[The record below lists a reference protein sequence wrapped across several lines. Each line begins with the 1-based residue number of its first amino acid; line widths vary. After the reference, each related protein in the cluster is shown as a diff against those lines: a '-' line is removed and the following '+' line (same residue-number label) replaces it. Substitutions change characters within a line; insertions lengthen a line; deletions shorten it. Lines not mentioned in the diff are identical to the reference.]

1 MDDTNLEWL
10 AAEGSPRDAG
20 DSKSAV
26 TEGDEELLDAY
37 SRAVVSVVDK
47 VGPAVVSINVK
58 TRQAQ
63 RNPGGEGAGSGVIIT
78 PDGYVLTNNH
88 VVDNA
93 NEVKVNL
100 IDGSTFTAQIA
111 GKIASTTLP

>member
-1 MDDTNLEWL
+1 MDDNNLVWL
-10 AAEGSPRDAG
+10 AAQGALDQNDAN
-20 DSKSAV
+20 SA
-26 TEGDEELLDAY
+26 TTDGDEELLDAY

-78 PDGYVLTNNH
+78 PDAYVLTNNH

-93 NEVKVNL
+93 NEGKVNL
-100 IDGSTFTAQIA
+100 IHGSTFTAQIA

>member
-1 MDDTNLEWL
+1 MDDTKLVWL
-10 AAEGSPRDAG
+10 AAEGSPRDR
-20 DSKSAV
+20 DNSNSEV
-26 TEGDEELLDAY
+26 TDGDEELLDAY
-37 SRAVVSVVDK
+37 SRAVVNVVDK

-58 TRQAQ
+58 TLQAR

-78 PDGYVLTNNH
+78 PDGYILTNNH

-100 IDGSTFTAQIA
+100 IDGSTFTAQIV
-111 GKIASTTLP
+111 GKDAATD